1 MLRPLHG
8 WRKISTVFGGHA
20 AQDGMT
26 PSARG
31 GRRRRYLA
39 GAAVVLVAFAAS
51 GAVAQPPARPYRIGV
66 LSNAFVPGIPPIMGL
81 RAGIKAEGL
90 EEGRDVTFEIRSTG
104 SDEKKTP
111 ALAAE
116 LARENPHVIVAIGEF
131 ETRAAMAAA
140 PRTPVVFNQIADP
153 VAIGLVASVARPGGQ
168 LTGVSNLYTELVPKR
183 IELAKEIVP
192 NLRRVLMVYDAQDP
206 ATAAGA
212 RKAQQVAASLKV
224 NVVVRPV
231 RTQDEAVRELK
242 TAGARDVLL
251 APATLNLNLMELI
264 LNLNLYVVAPAV
276 FPASFWVQAGGVASY
291 GVEHYAEGVQ
301 SARLVAKILRGA
313 RPGDLPVEGVNKIEM
328 TLNRKTLKAFGVT
341 IPPALAVRVDR
352 VFEGIGE

>member
-1 MLRPLHG
+1 MAEDALRMTARERLPRRF
-8 WRKISTVFGGHA
+8 WRALSACALIVAVFGW
-20 AQDGMT
+20 
-26 PSARG
+26 
-31 GRRRRYLA
+31 
-39 GAAVVLVAFAAS
+39 S
-51 GAVAQPPARPYRIGV
+51 GVHAQPQGRPYRIGV
-66 LSNAFVPGIPPIMGL
+66 LSNAFMPGIPPIMGL

-90 EEGRDVTFEIRSTG
+90 EDGRDVKFDVRSTG
-104 SDEKKTP
+104 SDQKKTD

-116 LARENPHVIVAIGEF
+116 LAKEHPDVIVAIGEY

-153 VAIGLVASVARPGGQ
+153 VAIGLVSSVARPGGQ

-183 IELAKEIVP
+183 LELARELMP
-192 NLRRVLMVYDAQDP
+192 NLRRVLLVYDAQDL

-212 RKAQQVAASLKV
+212 RKAQETAASLKV

-231 RTQDEAVRELK
+231 RTQEEAVRELK
-242 TAGARDVLL
+242 TANAKDVLL
-251 APATLNLNLMELI
+251 APATLNLNIMELL
-264 LNLNLYVVAPAV
+264 LNLNLYMVAPAI

-291 GVEHYAEGVQ
+291 GVDYYAEGVQ

-313 RPGDLPVEGVNKIEM
+313 RPGDLPVEGVNKIEL
-328 TLNRKTLKAFGVT
+328 TLNSKTLKAFGVT

>member
-1 MLRPLHG
+1 MAEDASSMTARVRLPRRS
-8 WRKISTVFGGHA
+8 WRA
-20 AQDGMT
+20 L
-26 PSARG
+26 SACA
-31 GRRRRYLA
+31 LI
-39 GAAVVLVAFAAS
+39 GAVLVSS
-51 GAVAQPPARPYRIGV
+51 GAHAQPQGRLYRIGV

-90 EEGRDVTFEIRSTG
+90 EEGRDVKFDVRSTG
-104 SDEKKTP
+104 SDQKKTD

-116 LARENPHVIVAIGEF
+116 LAKEHPDVIVAIGEY

-140 PRTPVVFNQIADP
+140 PRVPVVFNQIADP
-153 VAIGLVASVARPGGQ
+153 VAIGLVSSVARPGGQ

-183 IELAKEIVP
+183 LELAKELMP
-192 NLRRVLMVYDAQDP
+192 NLRRVLLVYDAQDL

-212 RKAQQVAASLKV
+212 RKAQETAPSLKL

-231 RTQDEAVRELK
+231 RTQEEAVRELK

-251 APATLNLNLMELI
+251 TPATLNLNIMELI
-264 LNLNLYVVAPAV
+264 LNLNLYMVAPAI

-291 GVEHYAEGVQ
+291 GVDYYAEGVQ

-313 RPGDLPVEGVNKIEM
+313 RPGDLPVEGVNKIEL
-328 TLNRKTLKAFGVT
+328 TLNSKTLKAFGVT

>member
-1 MLRPLHG
+1 M
-8 WRKISTVFGGHA
+8 
-20 AQDGMT
+20 
-26 PSARG
+26 
-31 GRRRRYLA
+31 
-39 GAAVVLVAFAAS
+39 
-51 GAVAQPPARPYRIGV
+51 

-90 EEGRDVTFEIRSTG
+90 EEGRDVKFDVRSTG
-104 SDEKKTP
+104 SDQKKTD

-116 LARENPHVIVAIGEF
+116 LAKEHPDVIVTIGEY

-140 PRTPVVFNQIADP
+140 PRVPVVFNQIADP
-153 VAIGLVASVARPGGQ
+153 VAIGLVSSVARPGGQ

-183 IELAKEIVP
+183 LELARELMP
-192 NLRRVLMVYDAQDP
+192 NLRRVLFVSDAQDP
-206 ATAAGA
+206 ASAAGG
-212 RKAQQVAASLKV
+212 RKALEAAPSLKL

-231 RTQDEAVRELK
+231 RTQEEAVRELK
-242 TAGARDVLL
+242 TANAKDVLL
-251 APATLNLNLMELI
+251 APATLNLNIMELL
-264 LNLNLYVVAPAV
+264 LNLNLYMVAPAV

-291 GVEHYAEGVQ
+291 GVDHHAEDVQ

-313 RPGDLPVEGVNKIEM
+313 RPGDLPVEGVNKIEL

-341 IPPALAVRVDR
+341 IPPALAVRADR